1 MRFKL
6 DENLSIQLKRLFT
19 EAGHDVATVL
29 DEGLGGAAD
38 AELASV
44 CLLEE
49 RVLVTQDGDFA
60 DIRMYPPGRYP
71 GIVILR
77 LSDQARDAIL
87 AVGADLVQM
96 LATSSPEGQ
105 LWIVEESR
113 VRIRE

>member
-6 DENLSIQLKRLFT
+6 DENLPLQLKRLFT

-77 LSDQARDAIL
+77 LSDQA
-87 AVGADLVQM
+87 
-96 LATSSPEGQ
+96 
-105 LWIVEESR
+105 
-113 VRIRE
+113 VR

>member
-6 DENLSIQLKRLFT
+6 DENLPIQLKRLFT

-49 RVLVTQDGDFA
+49 RVLVT
-60 DIRMYPPGRYP
+60 
-71 GIVILR
+71 
-77 LSDQARDAIL
+77 
-87 AVGADLVQM
+87 
-96 LATSSPEGQ
+96 
-105 LWIVEESR
+105 
-113 VRIRE
+113 